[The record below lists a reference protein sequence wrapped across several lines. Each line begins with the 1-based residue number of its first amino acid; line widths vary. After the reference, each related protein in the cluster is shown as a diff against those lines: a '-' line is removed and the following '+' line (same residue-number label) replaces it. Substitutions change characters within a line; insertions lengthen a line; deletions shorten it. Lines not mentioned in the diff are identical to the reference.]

1 LNINETPTDPSAA
14 RPAPST
20 EQQRLAAAVRDELL
34 SWNPREFI
42 SAFRRWHHGAFSLIH
57 LNVLTMLETEGP
69 VSMSHLAEA
78 LDVSV
83 ASTTGIV
90 DRMEKRGLVER
101 RHEVTD
107 RRVVLVYPT
116 EAGRDVFRDID
127 ERRRVG
133 LGKMLERLTADELDG
148 LLKGHRALR
157 LARAEAAATRAA
169 MGLDANEQA
178 ETGSPTATTPS
189 RLHPASTIER
199 EDPSIEPVTGAGR

>member
-1 LNINETPTDPSAA
+1 
-14 RPAPST
+14 
-20 EQQRLAAAVRDELL
+20 
-34 SWNPREFI
+34 
-42 SAFRRWHHGAFSLIH
+42 
-57 LNVLTMLETEGP
+57 MLETEGP

-157 LARAEAAATRAA
+157 LVRAEAKATRAA
-169 MGLDANEQA
+169 MADAGEVA
-178 ETGSPTATTPS
+178 GGEPAATGSPTPTTPS
-189 RLHPASTIER
+189 RLHRSSTIAR